1 MFSDVSDIHRYAVL
15 NYTTAAGP
23 SNPHNHYSESDSTS
37 VSFSSSLALSGFGVS
52 TFLAGLPRFFGGPP
66 AASFGFLPRLFGGS
80 SEVPPVAV
88 VVAIV
93 VVLSL
98 GFRPRLAPVVGVAA
112 GDGSAPFV
120 WRSRRF

>member
-1 MFSDVSDIHRYAVL
+1 M
-15 NYTTAAGP
+15 
-23 SNPHNHYSESDSTS
+23 E
-37 VSFSSSLALSGFGVS
+37 LSGFGVS

-88 VVAIV
+88 AVVVA
-93 VVLSL
+93 LSL
-98 GFRPRLAPVVGVAA
+98 SFRPRLAPVVGVAA